1 VSGQL
6 VAPRLRLGA
15 HVSIAG
21 GLERAA
27 LRGAE
32 SGCDV
37 IQIFTRSNQQWAARP
52 IGSDAAERWRTALAA
67 TGVDAAM
74 VHGCYLVNLACPRA
88 RLRERSY
95 RALAQ
100 ELRRCALLGIRYLVI
115 HPGAHGGDG
124 EAAGVARIAAALD
137 RLHAEQPDNPTRVLL
152 ENTAG
157 QGNSVGHRFEHL
169 RDILAGLRQPD
180 RVGLCI
186 DTCHTLAAGYDIRNQ
201 DGWYATFERLNAAVG
216 CDRVAAFHVNDS
228 KTPLGSRVDRHEH
241 LGRGHLGLAGLRCLV
256 NDARFAGL
264 PMVIETP
271 KPTEQADLVNLAI
284 LRALDGRTRVG
295 TRARQLAESPF
306 QAFPA
311 GPTEH
316 RPAQSAGPTEHRP
329 AQSSR

>member
-1 VSGQL
+1 MS
-6 VAPRLRLGA
+6 APAAAARPPALRLGA

-27 LRGAE
+27 QRGAE

-37 IQIFTRSNQQWAARP
+37 IQVFTRSNQQWAARAIAP
-52 IGSDAAERWRTALAA
+52 DAAARWREALAR

-74 VHGCYLVNLACPRA
+74 VHGCYLVNLAAPRA

-95 RALAQ
+95 RALAE
-100 ELRRCALLGIRYLVI
+100 ELRRAALLGIRYLVI

-137 RLHAEQPDNPTRVLL
+137 RLRAEQPDNPTRVLL

-169 RDILAGLRQPD
+169 RDILAAMRSPD

-186 DTCHTLAAGYDIRNQ
+186 DTCHTLAAGYDIRTA
-201 DGWYATFERLNAAVG
+201 DGWEVTFERLDAAVG
-216 CDRVAAFHVNDS
+216 CERVAAFHVNDS

-241 LGRGHLGLAGLRCLV
+241 LGRGHLGLDALRCLV
-256 NDARFAGL
+256 NDRRFAGL

-271 KPTEQADLVNLAI
+271 KPTGEADLVNLGI
-284 LRALDGRTRVG
+284 LRALGGRTRVG
-295 TRARQLAESPF
+295 ARARRLALRPLAET
-306 QAFPA
+306 AA
-311 GPTEH
+311 
-316 RPAQSAGPTEHRP
+316 SAR
-329 AQSSR
+329 